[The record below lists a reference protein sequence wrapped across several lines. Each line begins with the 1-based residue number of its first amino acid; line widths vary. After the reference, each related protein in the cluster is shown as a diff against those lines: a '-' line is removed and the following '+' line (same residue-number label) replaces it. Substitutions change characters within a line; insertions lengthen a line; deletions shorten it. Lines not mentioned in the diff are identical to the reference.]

1 MPTIQE
7 KRIAGYVEPVLK
19 DMGFDLVSLRI
30 IGSQKL
36 QTLQIMAENPD
47 TGTLDL
53 DSCAKISHAVSALL
67 DVEDPIQ
74 SAYQLEISSPGIDR
88 PLVKDRDFVK
98 YMGYEISAETIDA
111 NEEGSRRFRGKL
123 SAFDGET
130 FTVTTDH
137 GDEPIRL
144 DNLVRAKLILTDEL
158 AKKALKKRAKEENEE
173 KETN

>member
-7 KRIAGYVEPVLK
+7 KRIAAFVEPVLANL
-19 DMGFDLVSLRI
+19 GYDLVSLRI

-53 DSCAKISHAVSALL
+53 DGCTEISHAVSALL

-74 SAYQLEISSPGIDR
+74 SAYQLEVSSPGIDR

-98 YMGYEISAETIDA
+98 YIGYEISVETIDA
-111 NEEGSRRFRGKL
+111 NQDGARKFRGRL
-123 SAFDGET
+123 SSFDGES
-130 FTVTTDH
+130 FTIITDH
-137 GDEPIRL
+137 GDEPIRM

-158 AKKALKKRAKEENEE
+158 AKQALKNSKNKSKN
-173 KETN
+173 KETEE

>member
-7 KRIAGYVEPVLK
+7 KRIASFVEPVLK
-19 DMGFDLVSLRI
+19 DMGYDLVSLRI

-53 DSCAKISHAVSALL
+53 NACTDISHAISALL

-88 PLVKDRDFVK
+88 PLVKDRDFLK
-98 YMGYEISAETIDA
+98 YMGYEISAETIDP
-111 NEEGSRRFRGKL
+111 NEDGARRFRGKL
-123 SAFDGET
+123 SAFDGSS
-130 FTVTTDH
+130 FTMTTDH
-137 GDEPIRL
+137 GDERIQI

-158 AKKALKKRAKEENEE
+158 AKKALKKKPQE
-173 KETN
+173 KEIKE

>member
-1 MPTIQE
+1 MPSIQE
-7 KRIAGYVEPVLK
+7 KRIAAIVEPVVKSL
-19 DMGFDLVSLRI
+19 GFDLVSLRI

-53 DSCAKISHAVSALL
+53 NGCTEISHAVSALL

-74 SAYQLEISSPGIDR
+74 SAYQLEVSSPGIDR

-98 YMGYEISAETIDA
+98 YMGYEISVETENA
-111 NEEGSRRFRGKL
+111 NEEGARRFRGRL
-123 SAFDGET
+123 SAFDGT
-130 FTVTTDH
+130 SFTIITDH
-137 GDEPIRL
+137 GDEPIQM

-158 AKKALKKRAKEENEE
+158 AKKALKDSKANSKN
-173 KETN
+173 KETTE

>member
-7 KRIAGYVEPVLK
+7 KRIASFVEPVLK
-19 DMGFDLVSLRI
+19 DMGYDLVSLRI

-53 DSCAKISHAVSALL
+53 NACTDISHAISALL

-88 PLVKDRDFVK
+88 PLVKDRDFLK
-98 YMGYEISAETIDA
+98 YMGYEISAETIDP
-111 NEEGSRRFRGKL
+111 NEDGARRFRGKL
-123 SAFDGET
+123 SVFDGIS
-130 FTVTTDH
+130 FTMTTDH
-137 GDEPIRL
+137 GDERIQI

-158 AKKALKKRAKEENEE
+158 AKKALKKKPQE
-173 KETN
+173 KEIKE